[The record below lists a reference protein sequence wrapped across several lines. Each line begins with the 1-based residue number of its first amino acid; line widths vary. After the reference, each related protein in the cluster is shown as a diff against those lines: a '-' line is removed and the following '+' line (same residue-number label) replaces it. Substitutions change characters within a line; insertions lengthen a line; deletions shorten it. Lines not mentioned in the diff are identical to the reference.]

1 MMFENRKEG
10 VGWFPDCHSHKE
22 HSSSAARI
30 YLLARREHPSLH
42 AAGFFTPKLAAA
54 AMCRNF
60 GAATAP
66 NDAEVPIRWA
76 LWLGRH
82 VPEPTSLT
90 RWREQETVTVLNQQ
104 PSCCRRGELAR
115 WVMPQSKAVCNHCP
129 RRQRHLRRLR
139 ARGFGNSNR
148 SEGSRAG
155 LLFGLRQSGSDHF
168 PIWKG

>member
-1 MMFENRKEG
+1 MWDGSLIVTVTRNTQALQQGFTSWP
-10 VGWFPDCHSHKE
+10 VGNIRASTRW
-22 HSSSAARI
+22 A
-30 YLLARREHPSLH
+30 